1 MIFKYSLEYKK
12 HMNPFNAIFPSCLS
26 LLYIHQYSWHSYDPT
41 PQFPHHCCTGKIIQD
56 HQIPQAR
63 WTPIKSYTY
72 LPMIGGCVQKSGKNP
87 HKDDF
92 DRTRTLNQWILCT
105 LFSDSPYS
113 NLVRHLFVIMVV
125 KILST
130 SRNPSTCLLELGCL
144 LWSWNIMLVP
154 EKNEKDGWKKSCTG
168 F

>member
-12 HMNPFNAIFPSCLS
+12 NTWTLSTRYSRLACLCSTFINIPGIPTIRPPSFPTIVALEN
-26 LLYIHQYSWHSYDPT
+26 
-41 PQFPHHCCTGKIIQD
+41 IQD

-154 EKNEKDGWKKSCTG
+154 EKNKKDGWKKSCTG

>member
-1 MIFKYSLEYKK
+1 
-12 HMNPFNAIFPSCLS
+12 MNPFNAIFPSCLS

-125 KILST
+125 KILNVQKPVHLSFGT
-130 SRNPSTCLLELGCL
+130 WLPMILKYNVDSRKKTKKVDGRNPAQAS
-144 LWSWNIMLVP
+144 
-154 EKNEKDGWKKSCTG
+154 G